1 PDIFK
6 DWPIPHAVINEPLD
20 LMQHR
25 FTFLAIRLHCL
36 LFKQRINVRISA
48 VCPGTVARDHL
59 RQAGSRITVERGRAH
74 AKALRLL
81 GRNQSEEGAALCHAH
96 FEPDAYR
103 LEVSTYCL
111 AEREVR
117 RELV

>member
-1 PDIFK
+1 M
-6 DWPIPHAVINEPLD
+6 NQPLN

-36 LFKQRINVRISA
+36 LFEQHINVRISTI
-48 VCPGTVARDHL
+48 CPGTVARDDL
-59 RQAGSRITVERGRAH
+59 RQAGGRIPVERGRAH

-96 FEPDAYR
+96 LEPDAYC
-103 LEVSTYCL
+103 LKVSTYCL
-111 AEREVR
+111 SEREVR
-117 RELV
+117 RGVGEFRPTKTTRG